1 MESVPDLAVAG
12 ASSSAQTE
20 GTMKMTAYSAK
31 SLTNKHD
38 LCDYKAATKGNLKT
52 HLLTHQGVK
61 AFPCDLC
68 DYKAATKG
76 TLKKHLL
83 AHLPQAVKAFP
94 CRCTVIYATSKLLQ
108 KVISRDTIGHIR
120 E

>member
-52 HLLTHQGVK
+52 HLLTHQGVE

-83 AHLPQAVKAFP
+83 AHLHQVVKAFP
-94 CRCTVIYATSKLLQ
+94 CTVISATSKLLQ
-108 KVISRDTIGHIR
+108 KVISRDTFGHIR